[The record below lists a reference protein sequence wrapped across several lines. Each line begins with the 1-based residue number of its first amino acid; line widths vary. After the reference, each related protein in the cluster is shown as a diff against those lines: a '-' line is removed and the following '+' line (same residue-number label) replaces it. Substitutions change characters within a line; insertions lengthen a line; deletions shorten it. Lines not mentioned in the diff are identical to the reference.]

1 MKLVKGENLTPAQ
14 RSEVLRAFPYRTMNK
29 TIYPVRSKMVDSM
42 QYKTLCA
49 NLDPVWVNAH
59 AFYIKNDGHL
69 ATRPNHCE
77 PYYMADDYVAVD
89 PELDAS

>member
-14 RSEVLRAFPYRTMNK
+14 RDEVLAAFIYRRENTV
-29 TIYPVRSKMVDSM
+29 IYPVKSKMVDPS
-42 QYKTLCA
+42 QYRTLCD

-59 AFYIKNDGHL
+59 AFFIRNDGHL
-69 ATRPNHCE
+69 AECPKHCE

-89 PELDAS
+89 PDASD